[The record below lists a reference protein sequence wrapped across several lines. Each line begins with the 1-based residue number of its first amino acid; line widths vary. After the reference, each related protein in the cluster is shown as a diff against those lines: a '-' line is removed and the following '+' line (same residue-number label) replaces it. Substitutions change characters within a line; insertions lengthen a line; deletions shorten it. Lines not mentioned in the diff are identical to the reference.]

1 MNFTMK
7 KTYSAPLCEA
17 VELPTGKLMQLPV
30 SGNTST
36 SGDEG
41 GWSKKFWGVVDDDV
55 AEAKEFEWEE

>member
-1 MNFTMK
+1 MK

-41 GWSKKFWGVVDDDV
+41 GWSKKFWGLTEED
-55 AEAKEFEWEE
+55 EEEKEFEWEE